1 MNITLSKN
9 DEIVMKLIHY
19 FITEQGYNPIVLHG
33 AKDEIWLENSDNEY
47 QIVRIVTN
55 YIHND
60 EQFDFDIYRT
70 RQILKRIKRKTFS
83 FKMNALSI
91 FVNLGENVHLDEID
105 TANIDC
111 IEITNIKDI
120 NQYEFVLSSF
130 PNIEKID
137 KVTEKGLEL
146 FMKLTDEINQKN
158 QEDAE
163 KAEDVFSKKRPI
175 VTYALLIS
183 NLVLFIAMMLS
194 GGNPFDIDD
203 GILYNFGGLVNFN
216 TMGNNYFELYR
227 LISRMFLHANVIHLA
242 FNMYAL
248 YIIGPQIE
256 SFFGKWKYLLIY
268 LGSGI
273 IGGLLGMPFQVDFG
287 VSVGA
292 SSAIFGLLGSLL
304 YFGYH
309 YRVYLG
315 SVIRSQ
321 IIPLIVFNIVLS
333 LMLSNVN
340 IIAHLGGLFGG
351 FLVTKA
357 VGVKYKSTTSE
368 IVNGII
374 MTIIFVVFLCY
385 VNFFY

>member
-33 AKDEIWLENSDNEY
+33 AKDEIWLENSDNDY

-70 RQILKRIKRKTFS
+70 KQILKRIKRKTFS
-83 FKMNALSI
+83 FRMNALSI
-91 FVNLGENVHLDEID
+91 FVNLGENVHLDEVN
-105 TANIDC
+105 TNNIDC
-111 IEITNIKDI
+111 IEINDIKDI
-120 NQYEFVLSSF
+120 SHYEFVLSSF
-130 PNIEKID
+130 PNIDKID

-183 NLVLFIAMMLS
+183 NLVLFVAMLLS
-194 GGNPFDIDD
+194 GGNPFDISSD
-203 GILYNFGGLVNFN
+203 ILYSFGGLVSFD
-216 TMGNNYFELYR
+216 TMGRNYAELYR
-227 LISRMFLHANVIHLA
+227 LIASMFLHVNIIHLA

-268 LGSGI
+268 FGSGI
-273 IGGLLGMPFQVDFG
+273 IGGLLGMAFQTDLTVG
-287 VSVGA
+287 IGA
-292 SSAIFGLLGSLL
+292 SNAIFGLLGSLL

-309 YRVYLG
+309 YRVYLSG
-315 SVIRSQ
+315 VIKSQ
-321 IIPLIVFNIVLS
+321 IIPLIIFNIGIGLLLDNIS
-333 LMLSNVN
+333 LM
-340 IIAHLGGLFGG
+340 AHLGGLFGG

-368 IVNGII
+368 MVNGII
-374 MTIIFVVFLCY
+374 MTVIFLVFLCY